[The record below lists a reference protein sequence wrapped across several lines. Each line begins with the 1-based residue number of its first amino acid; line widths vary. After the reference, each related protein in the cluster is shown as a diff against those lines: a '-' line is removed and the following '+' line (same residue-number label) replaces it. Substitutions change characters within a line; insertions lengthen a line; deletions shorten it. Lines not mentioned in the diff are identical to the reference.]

1 MRKTYAQDRR
11 GGRFFGRRVNC
22 EGVPALPAI
31 AVRRVLDDPR
41 KIPYLLVWR
50 SSRDGL
56 IKEAVRI
63 IRLGSPPYLP
73 EAASIKVKR
82 TDGSVCHLRVL
93 KRPLPRNA
101 GYDVL
106 LSCPHCCSLRR
117 ALYGWEAGGPY
128 TNSAETSSWKCR
140 GCAGLRYS
148 SEGGALIHRS
158 RWAFARLIE
167 QQFGPSC
174 SPRPEPW
181 LPYVFTSPE
190 EAAEAGICELSSS
203 VGMGSGDE
211 SKHKENSPQNSSG
224 DYPEQGGNVPC

>member
-11 GGRFFGRRVNC
+11 SGRFFGRRVNC

-50 SSRDGL
+50 GSRDGL

-63 IRLGSPPYLP
+63 IRLGPPPYLP
-73 EAASIKVKR
+73 EADSIEVKR
-82 TDGSVCHLRVL
+82 TDGSICHLRVL

-106 LSCPHCCSLRR
+106 LACPRCCSLRR

-128 TNSAETSSWKCR
+128 TSSAQTSLWQCR
-140 GCAGLRYS
+140 TCAGLRFS
-148 SEGGALIHRS
+148 SEGGALVLRS

-167 QQFGPSC
+167 QQFGRSR

-181 LPYVFTSPE
+181 IPYVFSSPRD
-190 EAAEAGICELSSS
+190 AAV
-203 VGMGSGDE
+203 VGFCML
-211 SKHKENSPQNSSG
+211 K
-224 DYPEQGGNVPC
+224 

>member
-22 EGVPALPAI
+22 ESVPALPAI

-63 IRLGSPPYLP
+63 IRLGPPPYLP
-73 EAASIKVKR
+73 EADSIEVKR

-93 KRPLPRNA
+93 RRPLPRNA

-106 LSCPHCCSLRR
+106 LACPRCCSLRR

-128 TNSAETSSWKCR
+128 TNSAQTSLWQCR
-140 GCAGLRYS
+140 TCAGLRFS
-148 SEGGALIHRS
+148 SEGGALVLRS
-158 RWAFARLIE
+158 RWAFIRAIE
-167 QQFGPSC
+167 AAYGRSR

-181 LPYVFTSPE
+181 IPYVFTSPRD
-190 EAAEAGICELSSS
+190 AAAAGVCAFRDAE
-203 VGMGSGDE
+203 G
-211 SKHKENSPQNSSG
+211 
-224 DYPEQGGNVPC
+224 